1 MIRPN
6 RSTRTMALAIA
17 LLMPLPTL
25 ALAPGLLLFVKQL
38 VQDAVATMV
47 RDTLLSGLAGMG
59 CKGIALS
66 NALAGLDPRGAAGV
80 MGKLPAGGMPK
91 LADMPPEMVAQMKA
105 MMPGAGQLPADMALD
120 PEMAAAL
127 ARMQQ
132 TMHEPLSVPETLATI
147 DTLFEL
153 GFLPAAVQSEFK
165 QCMVLVP
172 ATIPALGMG
181 MGLLKPM
188 IPQLQQAR
196 AELHA
201 LGPAEQDEVA
211 AALAQEMRAL
221 PAEQRAALLE
231 HVESS
236 FFPARIGEGVKARLV
251 GR

>member
-1 MIRPN
+1 MIWSDRHP
-6 RSTRTMALAIA
+6 RTLVLALA
-17 LLMPLPTL
+17 LWLPVPTF

-38 VQDAVATMV
+38 AQDAVATMV
-47 RDTLLSGLAGMG
+47 KDTLLSGLSGMG

-66 NALAGLDPRGAAGV
+66 SALAALDRRGAVGGMAR
-80 MGKLPAGGMPK
+80 LPAGGLPK
-91 LADMPPEMVAQMKA
+91 LADMPPEMLAQMKA
-105 MMPGAGQLPADMALD
+105 MLPGAGQMPAGVALD
-120 PEMAAAL
+120 PEMTAAL

-132 TMHEPLSVPETLATI
+132 ATNEPLSVPETLATI

-153 GFLPAAVQSEFK
+153 GFMPAAMQSEFR
-165 QCMVLVP
+165 QCMLLVP
-172 ATIPALGMG
+172 AAIPALGMG

-201 LGPAEQDEVA
+201 LGPAEQDE
-211 AALAQEMRAL
+211 LAGVLVQEMRAL

-236 FFPARIGEGVKARLV
+236 FFPPRVSQGVKARMAQ
-251 GR
+251 R